1 MREHAQLFGRTQHY
15 TIYDQGD
22 MRRVLD
28 WILADKERAAVHAAL
43 GRCGQPASSEV
54 QSALS
59 LAKNELLSPEA
70 IRSRARYE
78 AAELIAVLW
87 TDSEEEL
94 RRSNVWDFDDLLAF
108 GPSLRPPIASSST
121 EARMTHD
128 ETPSGR
134 PVLEPSTAVVAG
146 PTRTLQVRRFLP
158 DLRREAE
165 DGC

>member
-70 IRSRARYE
+70 IRSRARYG

-87 TDSEEEL
+87 TDSEEGAAPLERLGL
-94 RRSNVWDFDDLLAF
+94 RRSARV
-108 GPSLRPPIASSST
+108 RPQPPPADSIVEHGGSNDP
-121 EARMTHD
+121 R
-128 ETPSGR
+128 
-134 PVLEPSTAVVAG
+134 
-146 PTRTLQVRRFLP
+146 
-158 DLRREAE
+158 
-165 DGC
+165 